1 MPVLHVVWDWNG
13 TLFDDLDVVVRSVN
27 HGLERFGAGPID
39 LDAYRSHYTRPVKLF
54 YDRLIGREIT
64 ATEWVMVDQVFH
76 DAYRRALD
84 EAHLT
89 ADAAE
94 ALTTVS
100 AGGHT
105 QSLLSMFPHGDLIAL
120 VERIG
125 ISGFFDR
132 IDGLSQ
138 GSPGDLKAGY
148 LERHLRGLIA
158 GEDPRSVVVIGDTPD
173 DAIAASQV
181 GARPILY
188 DGGSH
193 HRQDLE
199 ATGAEVAST
208 LVAAVALALQVQ
220 PQYRSQ

>member
-1 MPVLHVVWDWNG
+1 MWDWNG

-27 HGLERFGAGPID
+27 HGLAGLGAIRID
-39 LDAYRSHYTRPVKLF
+39 LNGYRSHYTRPVKVF

-64 ATEWVMVDQVFH
+64 PEEWITVDRVFH
-76 DAYRRALD
+76 DAYRSALA
-84 EAHLT
+84 EARLT
-89 ADAAE
+89 ADASE
-94 ALTTVS
+94 ALATVAS
-100 AGGHT
+100 GGHT
-105 QSLLSMFPHGDLIAL
+105 QSLLSMFPHQDLIPL

-132 IDGLSQ
+132 IDGLSS
-138 GSPGDLKAGY
+138 GSPGDLKASY
-148 LERHLRGLIA
+148 LEVHLRNLIL

-173 DAIAASQV
+173 DAIAASHV

-193 HRQDLE
+193 HRADLE

-208 LVAAVALALQVQ
+208 LMAAVEMAFRTPARG
-220 PQYRSQ
+220 PKTPSCDG